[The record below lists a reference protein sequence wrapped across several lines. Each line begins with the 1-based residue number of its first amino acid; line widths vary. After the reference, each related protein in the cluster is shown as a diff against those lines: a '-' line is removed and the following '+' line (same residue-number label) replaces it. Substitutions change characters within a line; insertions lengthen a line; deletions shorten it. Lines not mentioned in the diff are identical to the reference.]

1 MQSHGARKLP
11 STLIYIRTF
20 CPKSCRTE
28 LKVEHEGLLVV
39 VPQMYFFF
47 FFWGDLFKVLYRI
60 HFWESRCSDHLRW
73 IHEAALTA
81 MSQRPGGTSKKSSS
95 TKTHFQASGF
105 LRCFLSLFFFG
116 TCFPIKIVGCR
127 LEACSSKS
135 RTLGRSRVQLW
146 VTWVQFPPMLP
157 PEMLDEATDISK
169 LGNWC
174 QHFFLG
180 LGCVTRAGLVG
191 TAIDVGAF
199 GDALWGQVTCR
210 AKGSRALTV
219 QKPRFE
225 NLEGN
230 AFVVWDFYHPLVER
244 ILLPSPPKK
253 RVQKHKVVWDS
264 FWWPLETAGFWF
276 AQVMEHQ
283 EQWRPSEALTCEL
296 QVTSWTFCLFG
307 HPIIL

>member
-1 MQSHGARKLP
+1 
-11 STLIYIRTF
+11 
-20 CPKSCRTE
+20 
-28 LKVEHEGLLVV
+28 
-39 VPQMYFFF
+39 MYFFF

-60 HFWESRCSDHLRW
+60 HFWESRCYSDHLRW

-116 TCFPIKIVGCR
+116 TCFRIKIVGCR

-219 QKPRFE
+219 QKPRSE
-225 NLEGN
+225 NLEVN
-230 AFVVWDFYHPLVER
+230 A
-244 ILLPSPPKK
+244 LLFGIFLSSTCWENTVTFPPKK
-253 RVQKHKVVWDS
+253 KVQKHKVVWILSDDLWKLPVFGS
-264 FWWPLETAGFWF
+264 PRSWNTKSNGDPL
-276 AQVMEHQ
+276 
-283 EQWRPSEALTCEL
+283 RPWHVNYKL
-296 QVTSWTFCLFG
+296 QAERFVSLG
-307 HPIIL
+307 IRVSSKRL

>member
-1 MQSHGARKLP
+1 
-11 STLIYIRTF
+11 
-20 CPKSCRTE
+20 
-28 LKVEHEGLLVV
+28 
-39 VPQMYFFF
+39 MYFFF

-105 LRCFLSLFFFG
+105 LRSFLSLFFFG

-191 TAIDVGAF
+191 TAIDVGAL
-199 GDALWGQVTCR
+199 GMPCEDKWPVGQKAVAPWRYKSLDSKILKWMLCCLGFLSSTCWENTVTFPPQK
-210 AKGSRALTV
+210 KGAETQSRL
-219 QKPRFE
+219 
-225 NLEGN
+225 
-230 AFVVWDFYHPLVER
+230 
-244 ILLPSPPKK
+244 
-253 RVQKHKVVWDS
+253 DS
-264 FWWPLETAGFWF
+264 FWWPLETAGKLVRLRSWNTKSNGDPL
-276 AQVMEHQ
+276 
-283 EQWRPSEALTCEL
+283 RPWHVNDKL
-296 QVTSWTFCLFG
+296 QAERFVSLG
-307 HPIIL
+307 IRVSSKRL

>member
-1 MQSHGARKLP
+1 MN
-11 STLIYIRTF
+11 
-20 CPKSCRTE
+20 
-28 LKVEHEGLLVV
+28 
-39 VPQMYFFF
+39 FFL

-105 LRCFLSLFFFG
+105 LRSFLSLFFFG

-225 NLEGN
+225 NLEVNALLFGISIIHLLREYCYLPPQKKGCRNTKSFGFFLMTFGN
-230 AFVVWDFYHPLVER
+230 CR
-244 ILLPSPPKK
+244 KIGSP
-253 RVQKHKVVWDS
+253 
-264 FWWPLETAGFWF
+264 
-276 AQVMEHQ
+276 QVMEHQ
-283 EQWRPSEALTCEL
+283 EQWRPSEALTCKW

-307 HPIIL
+307 YPSIL